1 MFKMFKRII
10 SIAMLV
16 TVLILLS
23 LQPANAALF
32 PDLQGHWSHEAVCHA
47 SVVDLIRGYP
57 DGKFRPEQSLSEM
70 EALVLFM
77 RAAGYNLDK
86 NKSVSRVKNP
96 PVTSLSI
103 PQVTWGQSYLD
114 QAVVDNLIDKSWL
127 DNFNGDNPITRARTA
142 GLLCHLL
149 KLPISDDAGV
159 TPFRDLYEM
168 PPEYLNSIVAVANA
182 GIISGFADG
191 TFRPGEGLKR
201 GEAAALLDNLI
212 KNNWLQSVTDRQVE
226 GWIPRIDFKPNP
238 PEIELLSLQGS
249 KKYKLSPEVK
259 CFKNGKECPYQQ
271 ILHWRVAV
279 YLDSK
284 KQAACITLLEKRL
297 VAQED
302 RIRGTIRAVALG
314 QDSLLTLVDL
324 SGKEQILPLS
334 WGAELDRAGKNKTKG
349 FQALK
354 PGTFVDAYLSGD
366 EVIKVVVLATKS
378 LSGNVIS
385 VAGKRLEL
393 EDKGS
398 KSNQPTWFNY
408 WDRARIIN
416 KDGRNDYV
424 IRGDKVKIT
433 YLDPDPEGIDDEIP
447 LEIIITGRPEWKKVT
462 GEVEGIA
469 GSGDGESRQLILKKN
484 KKYTLDTTAAV
495 YREDGSIIA
504 LSHINPGDKVEAMV
518 DGAGIV
524 MKLILKDPPAKKTS

>member
-1 MFKMFKRII
+1 MFKTPKQII
-10 SIAMLV
+10 SIALLV
-16 TVLILLS
+16 AGLTLLS
-23 LQPANAALF
+23 FQPAKAALF
-32 PDLQGHWSHEAVCHA
+32 PDIEGHWSSEAVCRA

-57 DGKFRPEQSLSEM
+57 DGNFRPEQSLSEM

-86 NKSVSRVKNP
+86 GQRSGKVKTP
-96 PVTSLSI
+96 KVTTVSI
-103 PQVTWGQSYLD
+103 PQVPWGQSYLD
-114 QAVVDNLIDKSWL
+114 RAVADELIDKSWL
-127 DNFNGDNPITRARTA
+127 ANFNGDNPITRAQTA
-142 GLLCHLL
+142 GLLCRLL
-149 KLPISDDAGV
+149 KLPISDTVEV
-159 TPFRDLYEM
+159 TRFTDLYEA
-168 PPEYLNSIVAVANA
+168 PPEYWNSIVAVAQA
-182 GIISGFADG
+182 GIISGFSDG
-191 TFRPGEGLKR
+191 TFRPGESLKR
-201 GEAAALLDNLI
+201 CEAAALLDNLI
-212 KNNWLQSVTDRQVE
+212 KNNWLQSITYRRVE

-238 PEIELLSLQGS
+238 PEIELQTLQGS

-271 ILHWRVAV
+271 ILHWRVIV
-279 YLDSK
+279 HLDSK
-284 KQAACITLLEKRL
+284 KQAACITLLEKRA
-297 VAQED
+297 VAKENQ
-302 RIRGTIRAVALG
+302 IRGTIRAIALG

-334 WGAELDRAGKNKTKG
+334 WGAELDSGGKNITKG

-354 PGTFVDAYLSGD
+354 PGTFIDAYLSGD
-366 EVIKVVVLATKS
+366 EVMRVAVLTTKS
-378 LSGNVIS
+378 LSGNVNS
-385 VAGKRLEL
+385 VTGKRLEL
-393 EDKGS
+393 ENKGS

-447 LEIIITGRPEWKKVT
+447 LEIIITGRPQWKKVT
-462 GEVEGIA
+462 GDVERIG
-469 GSGDGESRQLILKKN
+469 GSGEGRQVVLKKN
-484 KKYTLDTTAAV
+484 KNYTLDTTATV

-504 LSHINPGDKVEAMV
+504 LSDINPGDKVEAMV

-524 MKLILKDPPAKKTS
+524 MKLILKDPPAKKSS